1 MGDDEGNF
9 KRTAAGHNN
18 IIDEDN
24 ERFPPEANRYH
35 LYVSLACP
43 WAAGTLAAL
52 KYKGLDD
59 VISISIVHPT
69 WNRTRPDDPNDEHT
83 GRHFKS
89 PGDEPVSNSLG
100 HGSFDCDDA
109 LIPDT
114 VNGAKTVRDLYEL
127 ANDTTGKYS
136 TPILWCKK
144 EKTIVCNESL
154 QILKMFDKA
163 FQQFAKHPERI
174 LFPEDEAIQKEA
186 EELNEFIYPTVNNGV
201 YRCGFAKTQEAY
213 KKAHTELFASLD
225 ELENR
230 LSSRNNGDFLT
241 SYGEMTW
248 IDLRLYQTLVRFDPV
263 YVVYFKTN
271 CKFIG
276 KDYPNLLEFVRRCY
290 ALPEIKATTNLKHIK
305 THYFSSH
312 PTLNTYGIVPE
323 SNGPD
328 LE

>member
-83 GRHFKS
+83 GWHFKS

-230 LSSRNNGDFLT
+230 LSSRNGDFLT
-241 SYGEMTW
+241 SFGEMT
-248 IDLRLYQTLVRFDPV
+248 
-263 YVVYFKTN
+263 
-271 CKFIG
+271 
-276 KDYPNLLEFVRRCY
+276 
-290 ALPEIKATTNLKHIK
+290 
-305 THYFSSH
+305 
-312 PTLNTYGIVPE
+312 
-323 SNGPD
+323 
-328 LE
+328 